1 MLVRQTAPEHLDDHG
16 WVDDEKS
23 RAGTG
28 FRPVAGPDEA
38 ESARRFLLA
47 QGWAGLAAGE
57 HLSRLARRGVG
68 AEQVLWWLPG
78 LAGEAR
84 AVAVLDQELL
94 GFLLTSDDESAAARS
109 LLDSQLP
116 RLRQIVIPDGQVDCS
131 GLEGFS
137 HYRRELTV
145 APEIRAPADALLP
158 TRAGGIEDAE
168 QIHRVYQHV
177 SWMSR
182 EGPDEWRRRI
192 ASQPSWVAEV
202 DGEVV
207 AVARWT
213 MSFGS
218 WVEVGGVA
226 THPEFRRRGAATA
239 VTVAAASAALAAGR
253 QVALRYGDP
262 ALAPLYHPLGFEHVG
277 RELVFQRRS

>member
-1 MLVRQTAPEHLDDHG
+1 M
-16 WVDDEKS
+16 DEERS
-23 RAGTG
+23 RAGAG
-28 FRPVAGPDEA
+28 FRPVAGPEEA
-38 ESARRFLLA
+38 ERARQFLLA

-57 HLSRLARRGVG
+57 HLSRVSRRGVG
-68 AEQVLWWLPG
+68 PEQVLWWLPG

-84 AVAVLDQELL
+84 AVAVLHQELL
-94 GFLLTSDDESAAARS
+94 GFLLTSDDESAAARA
-109 LLDSQLP
+109 LLEQQLP
-116 RLRQIVIPDGQVDCS
+116 RLRQIVIPEGQVDCS
-131 GLEGFS
+131 GLEDFGY
-137 HYRRELTV
+137 YRRELTV
-145 APEIRAPADALLP
+145 APEIRIPSDGLLA

-177 SWMSR
+177 RWMSR

-192 ASQPSWVAEV
+192 VEQPCWVAEV

-213 MSFGS
+213 MTFGS

-239 VTVAAASAALAAGR
+239 VTVAAGSAALAAGR

-262 ALAPLYHPLGFEHVG
+262 ALAPLYHRLGFEHVG

>member
-1 MLVRQTAPEHLDDHG
+1 MAEESG
-16 WVDDEKS
+16 

-28 FRPVAGPDEA
+28 FRPVAGPEEA
-38 ESARRFLLA
+38 ERARQFLLA
-47 QGWAGLAAGE
+47 QGWAGVAAGE
-57 HLSRLARRGVG
+57 HLARLARRGVRP
-68 AEQVLWWLPG
+68 EQVLWWLPG
-78 LAGEAR
+78 LASEAR
-84 AVAVLDQELL
+84 AVALLHQELL
-94 GFLLTSDDESAAARS
+94 GLLLTSSDESAAARE

-116 RLRQIVIPDGQVDCS
+116 LLRQIVIPEGQLDTS
-131 GLEGFS
+131 GLEDFS
-137 HYRRELTV
+137 YYRRELNV
-145 APEIRAPADALLP
+145 APRIRVPEGPLLA
-158 TRAGGIEDAE
+158 TRAGGLEDAE

-192 ASQPSWVAEV
+192 AEQPSWVAEL
-202 DGEVV
+202 DGEIV

-218 WVEVGGVA
+218 WIEVGGVA

-253 QVALRYGDP
+253 QLVLRYGDP

-277 RELVFQRRS
+277 TELVFQRRR